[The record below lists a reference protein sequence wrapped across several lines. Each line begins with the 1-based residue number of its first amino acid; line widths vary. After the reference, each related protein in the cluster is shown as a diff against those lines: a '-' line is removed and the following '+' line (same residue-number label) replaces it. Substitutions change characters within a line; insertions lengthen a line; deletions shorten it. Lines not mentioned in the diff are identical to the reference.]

1 MNGERMNPQVEL
13 SGQDE
18 TIANSL
24 YSGLGAESTRPPL
37 IVAPFQY
44 AFTRQS
50 SLLRETASVFGAAIT
65 QPLPAE
71 HREMVEGGE
80 SQSAEDLAVARRMH
94 DVKQDAW
101 TS

>member
-1 MNGERMNPQVEL
+1 MNPQVDI

-37 IVAPFQY
+37 IIAPFQY
-44 AFTRQS
+44 SFSRQP
-50 SLLRETASVFGAAIT
+50 SLLREAVSIFGPAIT
-65 QPLPAE
+65 QPLPEE
-71 HREMVEGGE
+71 HRELVQCGE
-80 SQSAEDLAVARRMH
+80 SQSAEDLALAGRMR
-94 DVKQDAW
+94 DVQQDAW

>member
-1 MNGERMNPQVEL
+1 MNPQVEL

-44 AFTRQS
+44 SFTPQP
-50 SLLRETASVFGAAIT
+50 SLLRESASVFEAALT
-65 QPLPAE
+65 QPLPPE
-71 HREMVEGGE
+71 HRELIEAGE
-80 SQSAEDLAVARRMH
+80 SQSDEDLALARRMR
-94 DVKQDAW
+94 DAQQDAW